1 MWAHNS
7 LCTNHIATF
16 GSEAQKR
23 RYLPRLASGEV
34 LGAWGLT
41 EPGSGSDAAALRTRA
56 EWRDGEWVLNGSKA
70 FFTNASVGGIA
81 VVLARTDPGQRSRG
95 ISAFILER
103 GTPGFRAGQPYRK
116 LGLHASDTA
125 ELIFEDARV
134 PATGLLGERGMG
146 FVQAMQV
153 LEGGRIA
160 MAAMAVGIA
169 DAALG
174 QSVKYMNQRTA
185 FGRTLAEFNGLQ
197 GMLAD
202 VATEVEVARLLTL
215 RAAYLKDAGRPAR
228 HAAAMAKLFA
238 SETAMKV
245 ASKAVQIHG
254 GAGYITEFP
263 VERIFRD
270 AKLTEI
276 GEGAAERQRLV
287 IPRRGTGPDPRRVA
301 AVFRDPGLF
310 PWGGVVETVE
320 FGLGLGGSAA
330 ARRRAIATEPLPP
343 LGLKGFAEKYPREL
357 SGGMKQRVAIGRA
370 LAIDTKILLMD
381 EPFGALDE
389 QTRVLMGEWL
399 LDIWRR
405 TRKTVIF
412 VTHSLHEALFLSTR
426 IAVMTARPGRIKSV
440 LDLPLDYPRSMESP
454 ELVALRAKLWGEI
467 REESL
472 RAMQ

>member
-1 MWAHNS
+1 MDFDLTDDQKRLRQVAREFAEGELGNTIAPYDERQTFPHEIVKKLGPLGFLGVLVADEYGGAGLDYVSYALIVEELCRGDASVGITMWAHNS

-70 FFTNASVGGIA
+70 FITNASVGGIA
-81 VVLARTDPGQRSRG
+81 VVLARTDSGKRSRG
-95 ISAFILER
+95 ISAFVLER

-134 PATGLLGERGMG
+134 PATDLLGERGMG

-238 SETAMKV
+238 SETAMKA

-276 GEGAAERQRLV
+276 GEGTSEIQRLV
-287 IPRRGTGPDPRRVA
+287 I
-301 AVFRDPGLF
+301 
-310 PWGGVVETVE
+310 
-320 FGLGLGGSAA
+320 
-330 ARRRAIATEPLPP
+330 AREILQ
-343 LGLKGFAEKYPREL
+343 L
-357 SGGMKQRVAIGRA
+357 S
-370 LAIDTKILLMD
+370 
-381 EPFGALDE
+381 
-389 QTRVLMGEWL
+389 
-399 LDIWRR
+399 
-405 TRKTVIF
+405 
-412 VTHSLHEALFLSTR
+412 
-426 IAVMTARPGRIKSV
+426 
-440 LDLPLDYPRSMESP
+440 
-454 ELVALRAKLWGEI
+454 
-467 REESL
+467 
-472 RAMQ
+472 

>member
-1 MWAHNS
+1 MDFDLTDDQKRLRHVAREFAEGELGNTIAPYDERQTFPHEIVKKLGPLGFLGVLVADEYGGAGLDYVSYALIVEELCRGDASVGITMWAHNS
-7 LCTNHIATF
+7 LCTNHIAMF

-70 FFTNASVGGIA
+70 FITNASVGGIA
-81 VVLARTDPGQRSRG
+81 VVLARTDPGKRSRG
-95 ISAFILER
+95 ISAFVLER

-169 DAALG
+169 EAALG

-185 FGRTLAEFNGLQ
+185 FDRRLAEFNGLQ

-215 RAAYLKDAGRPAR
+215 RAAYLKDTGRPAR

-238 SETAMKV
+238 SETAMKA

-276 GEGAAERQRLV
+276 GEGTSEIQRLV
-287 IPRRGTGPDPRRVA
+287 I
-301 AVFRDPGLF
+301 
-310 PWGGVVETVE
+310 
-320 FGLGLGGSAA
+320 
-330 ARRRAIATEPLPP
+330 AREILQ
-343 LGLKGFAEKYPREL
+343 L
-357 SGGMKQRVAIGRA
+357 S
-370 LAIDTKILLMD
+370 
-381 EPFGALDE
+381 
-389 QTRVLMGEWL
+389 
-399 LDIWRR
+399 
-405 TRKTVIF
+405 
-412 VTHSLHEALFLSTR
+412 
-426 IAVMTARPGRIKSV
+426 
-440 LDLPLDYPRSMESP
+440 
-454 ELVALRAKLWGEI
+454 
-467 REESL
+467 
-472 RAMQ
+472 